1 MMKIYVTG
9 ALTQA
14 REIKLIANA
23 LIRTKGNDVKYVKS
37 RRDLNLEEYIKT
49 RYEYID
55 WCDVIYILKKENGEL
70 CDGVVYEKVYA
81 EKQNKEIWFIG

>member
-1 MMKIYVTG
+1 MKIYVTG

-14 REIKLIANA
+14 REIKLIADV
-23 LIRTKGNDVKYVKS
+23 LIRTTGNDVKYVKS
-37 RRDLNLEEYIKT
+37 RKDLNLEEYIKT

-55 WCDVIYILKKENGEL
+55 WCDVIYILAKENGEL

-81 EKQNKEIWFIG
+81 EKHNKKIWFIS